1 MGSSDDF
8 AITRS
13 EEELHDLGT
22 RVRTVGRVRLVKRI
36 VTEYVE
42 VRVALRREELHVFEE
57 EAITDGD
64 VEAGELTTGEDT
76 LEIVLH
82 AEEPVIET
90 RVVPRERVR
99 VSLDVVTAPL
109 ELTGELR
116 KEVVEVEERPPAW

>member
-1 MGSSDDF
+1 MAPEDD

-22 RVRTVGRVRLVKRI
+22 RVRPVGRVRLVKRI
-36 VTEYVE
+36 VTEYVD
-42 VRVALRREELHVFEE
+42 VRVPLRREELHVFEE
-57 EAITDGD
+57 EAIEDGE

-76 LEIVLH
+76 LEIVLY

-99 VSLDVVTAPL
+99 AHLEVVTAQL
-109 ELTGELR
+109 ELSGELR
-116 KEVVEVEERPPAW
+116 REVVEVEERPPAW